1 MTFFQKKQ
9 YPLRNPPL
17 HLRAA
22 RGAGAPDARRVHQPL
37 HAHRHRPHG
46 APWNPREHHHGA
58 GNPRIRL
65 RQQPAVDEVEQP
77 LRHQVQ
83 AQLDGRQGLPRRRRQ
98 GRMLPL
104 LPLGRG
110 VVPGPRRIPRLAAP
124 LRLAVRL
131 LLRRLQELGAG
142 SQGRGLRHGPRLR
155 AAAHPH
161 HRGEPALPARP
172 ARRRTALRLALR
184 PETRPRRVV
193 LVAEQ
198 RGGTGPTEGP
208 STRTTTA

>member
-1 MTFFQKKQ
+1 
-9 YPLRNPPL
+9 
-17 HLRAA
+17 
-22 RGAGAPDARRVHQPL
+22 
-37 HAHRHRPHG
+37 
-46 APWNPREHHHGA
+46 
-58 GNPRIRL
+58 
-65 RQQPAVDEVEQP
+65 
-77 LRHQVQ
+77 
-83 AQLDGRQGLPRRRRQ
+83 
-98 GRMLPL
+98 MLPL

-198 RGGTGPTEGP
+198 RGGTGPDRGGRRPGQLPRDDQRPPGLQRLRHQRRALRAGQGERHVREHRAEVPPLAAQPAQIQRSEGRPTPWASPTP
-208 STRTTTA
+208 SARGRSRNSTSSARTRSWPQDAKYA

>member
-1 MTFFQKKQ
+1 MTFSKKAISS
-9 YPLRNPPL
+9 PNPPL

-46 APWNPREHHHGA
+46 ALWNPREHHHGA

-83 AQLDGRQGLPRRRRQ
+83 AQLDGRQGLPRRRRRQ

-104 LPLGRG
+104 PTPRSRRRTGTTPNSSTRSPATTRCSPTPPTTTRAGRG
-110 VVPGPRRIPRLAAP
+110 VSRPRATPRP
-124 LRLAVRL
+124 PTTRS
-131 LLRRLQELGAG
+131 G
-142 SQGRGLRHGPRLR
+142 SS
-155 AAAHPH
+155 ASS
-161 HRGEPALPARP
+161 
-172 ARRRTALRLALR
+172 RRTSSTCSTVPTACAS
-184 PETRPRRVV
+184 TPR
-193 LVAEQ
+193 A
-198 RGGTGPTEGP
+198 
-208 STRTTTA
+208 TA

>member
-1 MTFFQKKQ
+1 MTFSKKAILLSGILLCISVQ
-9 YPLRNPPL
+9 L
-17 HLRAA
+17 
-22 RGAGAPDARRVHQPL
+22 GAQVRQTHQPL

-46 APWNPREHHHGA
+46 ALRNPREHHHGA

-184 PETRPRRVV
+184 PKSGSRRRAAWRNWPGPR
-193 LVAEQ
+193 
-198 RGGTGPTEGP
+198 GP